1 MPVPS
6 WPITLPLRPK
16 AQTFSGGPRRMVASF
31 EPEQGVEI
39 TRRRVTAAIHVMG
52 FSTPTLDAAQA
63 AVLRTFLEDTCAGG
77 ATAFSWI
84 DPRDGFAWLWKP
96 VPGEGPYKEMDLG
109 GGYTQFDLMLV
120 RQPGRPWWSPYVY
133 PATAIAPLMV
143 LDFQN
148 SIGGRPPTRE
158 TIAALQAA
166 APVLG
171 VVDLRR
177 VSNTGVVTTVND
189 VTINGAWWSSLVP
202 ASWRQI
208 IAYPSSTI

>member
-16 AQTFSGGPRRMVASF
+16 AQTFGGGPRRMVAAF
-31 EPEQGVEI
+31 EPEQGLEI
-39 TRRRVTAAIHVMG
+39 TRRRVTAPVHVMS
-52 FSTPTLDAAQA
+52 FQTPSLTVTQA
-63 AVLRTFLEDTCAGG
+63 ATLRTFLEETCGGG
-77 ATAFSWI
+77 AIAFSWI
-84 DPRDGFAWLWKP
+84 DPRDDFAYLWKP
-96 VPGEGPYKEMDLG
+96 TPGNGPYRETDLG
-109 GGYTQFDLMLV
+109 GGLTAFDLELV
-120 RQPGRPWWSPYVY
+120 RQPGRPWWSSYVY

-158 TIAALQAA
+158 TITALQTA
-166 APVLG
+166 APALG

-177 VSNTGVVTTVND
+177 VSSTGVVTTQND
-189 VTINGAWWSSLVP
+189 VTINAAWWSSLVP

-208 IAYPSSTI
+208 VAYPSSTI